1 MAVRPLDDYF
11 APGREDE
18 GPGPAWWLS
27 WEEWL
32 TFTLLVFLMVPVV
45 GSLQSADWVD
55 EMPSLVATSM
65 WGLILGWLIAK
76 SPLPGWMGAALGLVS
91 ASVTTLLLVMRSL
104 LLIGTGKED
113 GWVQRWSEFWL
124 RLADWW
130 RALLAKD
137 FSADPLPFVVL
148 LVFSVFIVAY
158 VTVWSTARW
167 KNPWTAVLPGGFVL
181 LTNISYL
188 PGQPSFAVVVFVVA
202 SVLLVTRLQYTR
214 AAERWGHQH
223 VRPPDFMSVE
233 VLVVASIVAGVLV
246 LAAWTVPTANNWSP
260 VAQAWGRVISPIADR
275 LEGSGGVFVGISAK
289 KSVPVHTLGPTL
301 PLQGP
306 ITLDGTPIFQVSSPE
321 ALTLRGAVYDQY
333 TGAGWKLSH
342 ASARQLDLTIEQ
354 AEQGTEASRAQ
365 VRRPVKVTVAVVG
378 EGGPVRRLL
387 APGDP
392 LATDQTGRIL
402 GAPGAQAAAIAPD
415 RDAKAG
421 GEYTT
426 VGAVSAAAVNTLH
439 DAGTAYPD
447 EIFRTYTQLPPGTPP
462 EIAELTRQVIGTVAT
477 PYEAVRRVETYLRET
492 YTYTLQPDRPAP
504 RRDAVAFFLFDE
516 KAGYFDHFASA
527 MAVMLRSIGIPTR
540 LAAGFALDSAD
551 FDSTDKVY
559 TVSEERAW
567 TWPEVYFPNLG
578 WVEFNPTPSR
588 GVVAR
593 PGDDTAA
600 VAAAAEHPGDS
611 DLDAL
616 LFEGLD
622 DTDPALQGGSSGVI
636 TSTGAGRRLIARI
649 LASMLVI
656 SAAGL
661 AVVFVV
667 RWWWGRPFRGL
678 SQPLAR
684 WSKVMRLAELAGIA
698 PDSAHTPAEAAE
710 SLVPAVGERPALRAL
725 ALSYTNQRYAR
736 QAVPEAEDEAAEAD
750 RHYRAVSA
758 VLWKRIG
765 RRVLRFWQAP
775 ERSRPVPLAGAARAQ
790 RAGIR
795 SMPGAGGSR
804 PRPAGRGA
812 RS

>member
-11 APGREDE
+11 APPGRADEDTK
-18 GPGPAWWLS
+18 GPWWLS

-45 GSLQSADWVD
+45 GSLQTADWVD
-55 EMPSLVATSM
+55 EMPSLVATSLC
-65 WGLILGWLIAK
+65 GLILGWVIAK
-76 SPLPGWMGAALGLVS
+76 SPLPGWAGATLGLLS
-91 ASVTTLLLVMRSL
+91 GAVTTLLLVLRTL
-104 LLIGTGKED
+104 LLAGTGKED
-113 GWVQRWSEFWL
+113 GWGARWSEFWL
-124 RLADWW
+124 RLEDWW
-130 RALLAKD
+130 SALLAKD

-214 AAERWGHQH
+214 AVERWGHQR
-223 VRPPDFMSVE
+223 VRPPEFMSVE

-260 VAQAWGRVISPIADR
+260 VAHAWGTIISPIADR

-289 KSVPVHTLGPTL
+289 KAVPVHTLGPTL

-306 ITLDGTPIFQVSSPE
+306 VTLDGNPIFLVTAPE
-321 ALTLRGAVYDQY
+321 VMTLRGAVYDQY
-333 TGAGWKLSH
+333 TGAGWKLSRV
-342 ASARQLDLTIEQ
+342 SAKPLDLTIEQ
-354 AEQGTEASRAQ
+354 AEQGTEASRAL
-365 VRRPVKVTVAVVG
+365 VRRPVKMKVAVVG
-378 EGGPVRRLL
+378 EGGPQRRLL

-392 LATDQTGRIL
+392 LATDQAGRIL

-415 RDAKAG
+415 KDAKPG

-426 VGAVSAAAVNTLH
+426 VGTVSAAAVNSLQ

-447 EIFRTYTQLPPGTPP
+447 EIFRIYTQLPPGTPP
-462 EIAELTRQVIGTVAT
+462 EIAALTQQVIGTVAT
-477 PYEAVRRVETYLRET
+477 PYEAVRRVESYLRVT
-492 YTYTLQPDRPAP
+492 YTYTLQPARPAP

-540 LAAGFALDSAD
+540 LAAGFVLDSAD

-559 TVSEERAW
+559 SVSEQLAW
-567 TWPEVYFPNLG
+567 TWPEIYFPNLG

-600 VAAAAEHPGDS
+600 VAAATESADDS

-616 LFEGLD
+616 LFDGLD
-622 DTDPALQGGSSGVI
+622 EGEIPNGSSGSI
-636 TSTGAGRRLIARI
+636 TVTGNGRRLFARI
-649 LASMLVI
+649 IASLLVI
-656 SAAGL
+656 STVGLVVMLAA
-661 AVVFVV
+661 
-667 RWWWGRPFRGL
+667 RWWWERPFRGL
-678 SQPLAR
+678 PAPLAR

-698 PDSAHTPAEAAE
+698 PDPAYTPVEAAE
-710 SLVPAVGERPALRAL
+710 SLIPGVDEPAALRAL

-736 QAVPEAEDEAAEAD
+736 ETAAEAEDQAAEAE

-758 VLWKRIG
+758 VMRKRIG
-765 RRVLRFWQAP
+765 KRVLRLWQVP
-775 ERSRPVPLAGAARAQ
+775 ERPRLVPLAGAARAQ

-795 SMPGAGGSR
+795 SMPGAGGAR
-804 PRPAGRGA
+804 PRSTGRGA
-812 RS
+812 RG

>member
-1 MAVRPLDDYF
+1 MAARPLDDYF
-11 APGREDE
+11 APAGRTADR
-18 GPGPAWWLS
+18 PAPPWWLS

-55 EMPSLVATSM
+55 EMPSLVATALC
-65 WGLILGWLIAK
+65 GLVLGWVIAR
-76 SPLPGWMGAALGLVS
+76 SPLPGWAGATLGLF
-91 ASVTTLLLVMRSL
+91 AGAVTTLLLVLRTL
-104 LLIGTGKED
+104 LLVGTGKKD
-113 GWVQRWSEFWL
+113 GWAERWSEFWL
-124 RLADWW
+124 RLKDWW
-130 RALLAKD
+130 SALLAKD

-167 KNPWTAVLPGGFVL
+167 KNPWMAVLPGGFVL

-214 AAERWGHQH
+214 AAERWGHQR
-223 VRPPDFMSVE
+223 VRPPEYMSVE

-246 LAAWTVPTANNWSP
+246 LAAWTVPTANNWTP
-260 VAQAWGRVISPIADR
+260 VANAWGTIISPLANR

-289 KSVPVHTLGPTL
+289 KAVPVHTLGPTL

-306 ITLDGTPIFQVSSPE
+306 ITLDGTPIFSVTAPE
-321 ALTLRGAVYDQY
+321 AMTLRGAVYDQY
-333 TGAGWKLSH
+333 TGAGWKLSRTL
-342 ASARQLDLTIEQ
+342 AKPLDLTIEQ
-354 AEQGTEASRAQ
+354 AEQGTEASRAL
-365 VRRPVKVTVAVVG
+365 VRRPVRTKIAVVG
-378 EGGPVRRLL
+378 EGGPEHRLL

-392 LATDQTGRIL
+392 LATDQAGRIL

-415 RDAKAG
+415 KVAKPG
-421 GEYTT
+421 SEYTT
-426 VGAVSAAAVNTLH
+426 VGSVSAAAVNSLQN
-439 DAGTAYPD
+439 AGTAYPD
-447 EIFRTYTQLPPGTPP
+447 EIFNTYTQLPPGTPP
-462 EIAELTRQVIGTVAT
+462 EIAALTRQVIGTVAT

-492 YTYTLQPDRPAP
+492 YTYTLEPARPAP

-516 KAGYFDHFASA
+516 RAGYFDHFASA

-540 LAAGFALDSAD
+540 LAAGFVLDPVD
-551 FDSTDKVY
+551 FDSIDRVY
-559 TVSEERAW
+559 IVSEQRAW

-600 VAAAAEHPGDS
+600 VAAATESAADS

-616 LFEGLD
+616 LFDGLD
-622 DTDPALQGGSSGVI
+622 EGEIPNGSGGPI
-636 TSTGAGRRLIARI
+636 TVTGNGRRLFARI
-649 LASMLVI
+649 TASVLVI
-656 SAAGL
+656 SAVGL
-661 AVVFVV
+661 IIMLAV
-667 RWWWGRPFRGL
+667 RWWWERPFRGL
-678 SQPLAR
+678 PAPLAR

-698 PDSAHTPAEAAE
+698 PDPAYTAVEAAE
-710 SLVPAVGERPALRAL
+710 SLIPGVAEPAALRAL

-736 QAVPEAEDEAAEAD
+736 ETTAEPEDQAAEAD

-758 VLWKRIG
+758 VMRKRIG
-765 RRVLRFWQAP
+765 NRVLRLWQAP
-775 ERSRPVPLAGAARAQ
+775 ERPRLVPLASAARAQ

-795 SMPGAGGSR
+795 SMPGAGGARTRS
-804 PRPAGRGA
+804 AGRGA
-812 RS
+812 HR